1 MSRSTV
7 IDDVATFNRFHALC
21 ESLRGPDFASRRD
34 KPLVYW
40 ALPTDR
46 RLPQAFLPRTVG
58 ELIETRYDA
67 LATTSG
73 VGKKKMTALVELLQ
87 RVINH
92 EPEVALESVPTPLGS
107 AEDLALVPREFS
119 PDSVSELVW
128 AQWRELVRCSGMS
141 HEPLGRLCESLQQLP
156 TVIWRTPLSFYL
168 DKSLGDIRRLK
179 THGEKRISS
188 VLRVFHA
195 VSSVMACNHTA
206 SGLAVRLAPAAI
218 VRVEHWLACAMAA
231 ETMPTHP
238 EIVAQLAQPLLEQL
252 KLDSGATVFALARGR
267 LGIEADGVPV
277 RSQARKLG
285 VTRARVYQ
293 LLEECNLV
301 MSIRWPDGRRQL
313 DELAQRLDRNFAPAE
328 CGNLVGGLRE
338 LLYPLK
344 LDAVAKHLVPDLTR

>member
-1 MSRSTV
+1 MARTTA
-7 IDDVATFNRFHALC
+7 IDDVATFNRFHVLC
-21 ESLRGPDFASRRD
+21 ETLRGADFASRLD

-58 ELIETRYDA
+58 ELIETRYEA

-73 VGKKKMTALVELLQ
+73 VGKKKMGSLVELLQ
-87 RVINH
+87 RVVNH
-92 EPEVALESVPTPLGS
+92 EPEVALDGVVAPAGEAEES
-107 AEDLALVPREFS
+107 ALFQGEFS

-128 AQWRELVRCSGMS
+128 AQWRELVRFSGMA

-168 DKSLGDIRRLK
+168 DKTLGDIRRLK

-218 VRVEHWLACAMAA
+218 VRVEHWLASAMAA
-231 ETMPTHP
+231 ETMPSYEDIITH
-238 EIVAQLAQPLLEQL
+238 LANPLLEQL

-267 LGIEADGVPV
+267 LGIDANGVPV

-344 LDAVAKHLVPDLTR
+344 LDAVSKHLVPDLTR